1 MKKVSNKKHQTKG
14 RSIIFGRPNFG
25 SMRGSYLMERQVQYS
40 PIREM
45 KDMSTEEI
53 TEIRDSILKRDGR

>member
-1 MKKVSNKKHQTKG
+1 MVKSKNKKHQTKG
-14 RSIIFGRPNFG
+14 RSITFGKGNFG

-45 KDMSTEEI
+45 KDMSKKEI
-53 TEIRDSILKRDGR
+53 AKIKEGILKRDHR

>member
-14 RSIIFGRPNFG
+14 RSIIFGRGNFG
-25 SMRGSYLMERQVQYS
+25 SFRGSYLMERQIQYS

-45 KDMSTEEI
+45 KDMSTDEI
-53 TEIRDSILKRDGR
+53 TEIKQRILKRDQR

>member
-14 RSIIFGRPNFG
+14 RSITFGKGNFG
-25 SMRGSYLMERQVQYS
+25 SLRGSYLMERQVQYS

-45 KDMSTEEI
+45 KDMSQEEI
-53 TEIRDSILKRDGR
+53 IKIRDGILKRDRR

>member
-1 MKKVSNKKHQTKG
+1 MVKSKNKKHQTKG
-14 RSIIFGRPNFG
+14 RSITFGKGNFG

-45 KDMSTEEI
+45 KDMSKEEVAKI
-53 TEIRDSILKRDGR
+53 KDGILKRDRR

>member
-45 KDMSTEEI
+45 KDMSAEEI
-53 TEIRDSILKRDGR
+53 AKIRDGILKRDRG

>member
-1 MKKVSNKKHQTKG
+1 MKKVHNKKHQTKG

-25 SMRGSYLMERQVQYS
+25 SLRGSYLMERQTQYS

-45 KDMSTEEI
+45 RDMSTEEI
-53 TEIRDSILKRDGR
+53 AKIRDGILKRDRR

>member
-1 MKKVSNKKHQTKG
+1 MKKVHNKKHQTKG

-25 SMRGSYLMERQVQYS
+25 SLRGSYLMERQVQYS

-45 KDMSTEEI
+45 KDMSSEEI
-53 TEIRDSILKRDGR
+53 TEIKQRILKRDRR